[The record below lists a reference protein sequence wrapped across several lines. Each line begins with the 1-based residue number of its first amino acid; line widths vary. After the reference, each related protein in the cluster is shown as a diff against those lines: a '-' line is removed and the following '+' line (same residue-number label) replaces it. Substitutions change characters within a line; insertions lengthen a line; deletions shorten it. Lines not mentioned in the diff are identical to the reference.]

1 MKRQQ
6 LKMKNPVVVN
16 ITKKISVKID
26 KEGRVIEEKV
36 TEMNKPKKKK

>member
-1 MKRQQ
+1 
-6 LKMKNPVVVN
+6 MKNPVVVN